1 MSVNGDE
8 ESVAMELSDTNA
20 TMSKMVELDTFAQNM
35 LVSIYNL
42 KMGLKSL
49 EANLRNYQKES
60 KKLFQSMKA
69 KPKKIKPAKVGG
81 GDIGEKKERKP
92 TGFFKKTKIRKE
104 LTDFFNNPEVS
115 TFISLISAEEKLKE
129 DSKFEEMDENMM
141 ISRPSTT
148 KIINRY
154 IKEKKLVN
162 PQNSQYII
170 PDDRLKKLL
179 TPLETTDKKSG
190 GYRYFNLQKYI
201 KHLFYK

>member
-69 KPKKIKPAKVGG
+69 KPKKIKSTKVGG
-81 GDIGEKKERKP
+81 GDSGAKKERKP
-92 TGFFKKTKIRKE
+92 TGFFKKSKIRKE
-104 LTDFFNNPEVS
+104 LIDFFNSPDIS

-141 ISRPSTT
+141 ISRPSAT

-154 IKEKKLVN
+154 IKEKKLEN

-170 PDDRLKKLL
+170 PDEKLKKLL

>member
-20 TMSKMVELDTFAQNM
+20 TMSKIVELDTFAQNM

-60 KKLFQSMKA
+60 KKLFQSMKS
-69 KPKKIKPAKVGG
+69 KPKKIKSAKVGG
-81 GDIGEKKERKP
+81 GDSGAKKERKP
-92 TGFFKKTKIRKE
+92 TGFFKKSKIRKE
-104 LTDFFNNPEVS
+104 LIDFFNNPEIS

-129 DSKFEEMDENMM
+129 DSKFEEMDEHLM
-141 ISRPSTT
+141 ISRPSAT

-154 IKEKKLVN
+154 IKEKKLEN

-170 PDDRLKKLL
+170 PDEKLKKLL

>member
-20 TMSKMVELDTFAQNM
+20 TMSKIVELDTFAQNM

-49 EANLRNYQKES
+49 EANLRNYQKQS

-69 KPKKIKPAKVGG
+69 KPKKIKLAKVGG

-104 LTDFFNNPEVS
+104 LIDFFNNPEVS

-129 DSKFEEMDENMM
+129 DSKFEEMDENLM

-154 IKEKKLVN
+154 IKEKKLQN

-170 PDDRLKKLL
+170 PDDKLKKLL

>member
-49 EANLRNYQKES
+49 VANLRNYQKES

-69 KPKKIKPAKVGG
+69 KPKKIKQSKVGG
-81 GDIGEKKERKP
+81 AVDEKKERKP

-104 LTDFFNNPEVS
+104 LIDFFNNPEVS

-129 DSKFEEMDENMM
+129 DSKFEEMDDNMM
-141 ISRPSTT
+141 ISRPSAT

-154 IKEKKLVN
+154 IKEKKLEN

-170 PDDRLKKLL
+170 PDDKLKKLL

>member
-8 ESVAMELSDTNA
+8 ESVIMELSDTNA
-20 TMSKMVELDTFAQNM
+20 TVSKMVELDTFAQNM

-81 GDIGEKKERKP
+81 AKKEREP

-104 LTDFFNNPEVS
+104 LIDFFINPEVS
-115 TFISLISAEEKLKE
+115 SFISLISAEEKLKE

-154 IKEKKLVN
+154 IKEKKLEN

-190 GYRYFNLQKYI
+190 GYKYFNLQKYI

>member
-20 TMSKMVELDTFAQNM
+20 TMSKIVELDTFAQNM

-69 KPKKIKPAKVGG
+69 KPKKIKLAKAGG
-81 GDIGEKKERKP
+81 AVDEKKERKP

-104 LTDFFNNPEVS
+104 LIDFFNNPEVS
-115 TFISLISAEEKLKE
+115 TLISLISAEEKLKE

-154 IKEKKLVN
+154 IKEKKLEN

-170 PDDRLKKLL
+170 PDDKLKKLL
-179 TPLETTDKKSG
+179 TPLETADKKSG

>member
-8 ESVAMELSDTNA
+8 ESVIMELSDTNA
-20 TMSKMVELDTFAQNM
+20 TVSKMVELDTFAQNM

-81 GDIGEKKERKP
+81 AKKEREP

-104 LTDFFNNPEVS
+104 LIDFFINPDVS
-115 TFISLISAEEKLKE
+115 TLISLISAEEKLKE

-154 IKEKKLVN
+154 IKEKKLEN

-170 PDDRLKKLL
+170 PDDKLKKLL
-179 TPLETTDKKSG
+179 TPLETNDKKSG
-190 GYRYFNLQKYI
+190 GYKYFNLQKYI

>member
-20 TMSKMVELDTFAQNM
+20 TMSKMVELDTYAQNM

-69 KPKKIKPAKVGG
+69 KPKKIKSAKVGG
-81 GDIGEKKERKP
+81 AVDEKKERKP
-92 TGFFKKTKIRKE
+92 TGFFKKSKIRKE
-104 LTDFFNNPEVS
+104 LIDFFNNPEIS

-141 ISRPSTT
+141 ISRPSAT

-154 IKEKKLVN
+154 IKEKKLEN

-170 PDDRLKKLL
+170 PDDKLKKLL

>member
-8 ESVAMELSDTNA
+8 ESVIMELSDTNA
-20 TMSKMVELDTFAQNM
+20 TVSKMVELDTFAQNM

-81 GDIGEKKERKP
+81 AKKEREP

-104 LTDFFNNPEVS
+104 LIDFFINPDVS
-115 TFISLISAEEKLKE
+115 TLISLISAEEKLKE

-154 IKEKKLVN
+154 IKEKKLEN

>member
-60 KKLFQSMKA
+60 KKLFQSMKV
-69 KPKKIKPAKVGG
+69 KPKKIKLAKVGG

-129 DSKFEEMDENMM
+129 DSKFEEMDENLM

>member
-8 ESVAMELSDTNA
+8 ESVIMELSDTNA
-20 TMSKMVELDTFAQNM
+20 TVSKMVELDTFAQNM

-69 KPKKIKPAKVGG
+69 KPKKIKPAKAGG
-81 GDIGEKKERKP
+81 AKKEREP

-104 LTDFFNNPEVS
+104 LIDFFINPEVS
-115 TFISLISAEEKLKE
+115 SFISLISAEEKLKE

-154 IKEKKLVN
+154 IKEKKLEN

-190 GYRYFNLQKYI
+190 GYKYFNLQKYI

>member
-69 KPKKIKPAKVGG
+69 KPKKIKPVKTGG
-81 GDIGEKKERKP
+81 AKKEREP

-104 LTDFFNNPEVS
+104 LIDFFINPDVS
-115 TFISLISAEEKLKE
+115 TLISLISAEEKLKE

-154 IKEKKLVN
+154 IKEKKLEN

-190 GYRYFNLQKYI
+190 GYKYFNLQKYI

>member
-8 ESVAMELSDTNA
+8 VSVAMELSNTNA
-20 TMSKMVELDTFAQNM
+20 SVSKIVELDTFAQNM

-60 KKLFQSMKA
+60 KKLYQSMKV
-69 KPKKIKPAKVGG
+69 KPKKIKPAKIGG
-81 GDIGEKKERKP
+81 ESGEKKERKP

-104 LTDFFNNPEVS
+104 LIDFFNNPEIS
-115 TFISLISAEEKLKE
+115 TLISLLSAEEKLKV
-129 DSKFEEMDENMM
+129 DSKFEEMDEYLM
-141 ISRPSTT
+141 ISRPSAT

-154 IKEKKLVN
+154 IKEKKLEN

-170 PDDRLKKLL
+170 PDDKLKKLL

>member
-69 KPKKIKPAKVGG
+69 KPKKIKPVKAGG
-81 GDIGEKKERKP
+81 AKKEREP

-104 LTDFFNNPEVS
+104 LIDFFINPEVS
-115 TFISLISAEEKLKE
+115 SFISLISAEEKLKE

-154 IKEKKLVN
+154 IKEKKLEN

-190 GYRYFNLQKYI
+190 GYKYFNLQKYI

>member
-8 ESVAMELSDTNA
+8 ESVIMELSDTNA
-20 TMSKMVELDTFAQNM
+20 TVSKMVELDTFAQNM

-81 GDIGEKKERKP
+81 AKKEREP

-104 LTDFFNNPEVS
+104 LIDFFINPEVS
-115 TFISLISAEEKLKE
+115 TLISLISAEEKLKE

-154 IKEKKLVN
+154 IKEKKLEN

-190 GYRYFNLQKYI
+190 GYKYFNLQKYI

>member
-69 KPKKIKPAKVGG
+69 KPKKIKPSKVGG
-81 GDIGEKKERKP
+81 AADEKKERKP

-104 LTDFFNNPEVS
+104 LIDFFNNPEVS
-115 TFISLISAEEKLKE
+115 TFISLISAEEKLK
-129 DSKFEEMDENMM
+129 
-141 ISRPSTT
+141 
-148 KIINRY
+148 
-154 IKEKKLVN
+154 
-162 PQNSQYII
+162 
-170 PDDRLKKLL
+170 
-179 TPLETTDKKSG
+179 
-190 GYRYFNLQKYI
+190 
-201 KHLFYK
+201 

>member
-8 ESVAMELSDTNA
+8 ESVIMELSDTNA
-20 TMSKMVELDTFAQNM
+20 TVSKMVELDTFAQNM

-49 EANLRNYQKES
+49 ETNLRNYQKES

-81 GDIGEKKERKP
+81 AKKEREP

-104 LTDFFNNPEVS
+104 LIDFFINPDVS
-115 TFISLISAEEKLKE
+115 TLISLISAEEKLKE

-154 IKEKKLVN
+154 IKEKKLEN

>member
-8 ESVAMELSDTNA
+8 ESVVMELSDTNA
-20 TMSKMVELDTFAQNM
+20 TVSKMVELDTFAQNM

-60 KKLFQSMKA
+60 KKLFHSMKA
-69 KPKKIKPAKVGG
+69 KPKKIKASKAGG
-81 GDIGEKKERKP
+81 AKKEREP

-104 LTDFFNNPEVS
+104 LIDFFNNPEIS
-115 TFISLISAEEKLKE
+115 TIISLISAEEKLKE

-141 ISRPSTT
+141 ISRPSST

-154 IKEKKLVN
+154 IKEKKLEN

-170 PDDRLKKLL
+170 PDEKLKKLL
-179 TPLETTDKKSG
+179 TPLEATDKKSG
-190 GYRYFNLQKYI
+190 GYKYFNLQKYI

>member
-69 KPKKIKPAKVGG
+69 KPKKIKSAKVGG
-81 GDIGEKKERKP
+81 GDSGAKKERKP
-92 TGFFKKTKIRKE
+92 TGFFKKSKIRKE
-104 LTDFFNNPEVS
+104 LIDFFNNPEIS

-129 DSKFEEMDENMM
+129 DSKFEEMDEHLM
-141 ISRPSTT
+141 ISRPSAT

-154 IKEKKLVN
+154 IKEKKLEN

-170 PDDRLKKLL
+170 PDDKLKKLL